1 MVKPT
6 KLTCPLMKEVTKIR
20 YGMNG
25 MTDLITMTHM
35 EEHLTLHL
43 SAGGTKLT
51 CCLHNRL
58 NYFGTLK
65 TN

>member
-1 MVKPT
+1 MVEAYKLNLPT
-6 KLTCPLMKEVTKIR
+6 GEGSDR

-43 SAGGTKLT
+43 PAGGSKLT
-51 CCLHNRL
+51 SCLHNQL
-58 NYFGTLK
+58 YYLVN
-65 TN
+65 